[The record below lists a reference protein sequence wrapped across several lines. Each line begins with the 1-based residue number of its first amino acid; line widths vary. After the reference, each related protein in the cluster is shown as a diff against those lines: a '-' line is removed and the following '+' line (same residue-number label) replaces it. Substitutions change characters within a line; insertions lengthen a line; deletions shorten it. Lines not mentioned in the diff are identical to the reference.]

1 MNNLLKKIFAVQ
13 ILNIIM
19 VNMKNIKREH
29 FDILRKIHKNAN
41 LSQRDL
47 STQLGVS
54 LGKVNYCLES
64 LRQKGLIK
72 INNFK
77 KNPKKSNYLYILTP
91 KGIAEKTKITLR
103 FMKDRMKEYD
113 ELQEELS
120 IIKKKKP

>member
-1 MNNLLKKIFAVQ
+1 
-13 ILNIIM
+13 
-19 VNMKNIKREH
+19 MKNIKREH

-120 IIKKKKP
+120 ITKKKNRKNFLNNIKLNF